1 MAENKDCDC
10 LTQESQIDSIIEDK
24 TQLDANLEGD
34 GELGSELENVV
45 EVSKVYTGGETK
57 DAIVH
62 VDNDK
67 NVITT
72 TLQKMWFSSFQEF
85 PAVGSD
91 NLIYADK
98 GTGVLYTYNSE
109 TNSYDELISEPQIT
123 IDTEMSDTSENAV
136 KNKVIKSYVDT
147 EVNTINGEIDS
158 LGNTVADVENKINGI
173 NTSITTINGNI
184 STIEGEIGQINSDIT
199 GIKGDLGGKASL
211 GGDNVFSGKQT
222 LNGEIE
228 VNSGASFNRDVTLTD
243 ASLKILDNTT
253 DTATTYKST
262 SIDIENNGG
271 TKTTL
276 TLPKKNGTILTDA
289 DINLKHSKIQ
299 NADTVP
305 EKIDEIRII
314 DPEARFKITS
324 QVENNQTELN
334 VERNYIAIK
343 HAGTSGSAEVSLS
356 SNDAV
361 IQSTDI
367 NGNVTKVTVTP
378 TSAQL
383 NGKDIVTTKGAEF
396 EQRPTVKD
404 NGTAVDVVLKSDL
417 DNYVPSQSENGTHY
431 SQVNNQD
438 GQFSV
443 HISKNGETADLHNL
457 IVNKDGVFITGKVKL
472 QGDADISGIVTVKE
486 TETLKVKDNIV
497 ITNADGVDLVYM
509 SGLGIRKNSSDTYGI
524 VYDPASDSV
533 KLGLGKLDNSGKFT
547 FNEGEGQ
554 PVAVRDDSSLFVDG
568 HLVKW
573 DATNHKFVDC
583 GKDVSDSAIANSIA
597 SRTADGA
604 LKATPISDINI
615 ENQTDNTV
623 ATKKDIKDDVKTT
636 DLKNLSLSTTTDG
649 YWSYDSNTSKIKE
662 NGGTRTYTYNT
673 QEETEVPNFS
683 YLARAKDIIA
693 ITNAHNNLADKVAL
707 KQDALTAG
715 SNITITDNTI
725 SAKDTTYT
733 AGENITISDD
743 NVISAAG
750 GTSIDVVQE
759 TGTSTTAVMSQD
771 ATTKELN
778 TKLKTNTFNLYVG
791 TTDAC
796 SNANGDFG
804 QCSQIYNN
812 DGTFYADRKF
822 LLNKNDFKQEG
833 QDDEKKYS
841 LADDV
846 ARTKDLANKQDKL
859 TNSEFKQLDLDTP
872 YDIWQATKVDG
883 GVGLISQDSDTSLSV
898 MNGLISAVTG
908 NGETG
913 FTADKASGSSFLLGG
928 GSSLAIAKNSIK
940 FDDKNVLTED
950 SIVQSTGTATDKV
963 MSQKTIT
970 DELNKKAN
978 SSDIPTQLSQLNE
991 DETHRVV
998 TDTEKG
1004 IWNGKSDFNGDY
1016 NSLTNKPT
1024 IPTKT
1029 SQLTNDSNYAT
1040 VADIPSVVQSTGT
1053 STTAVMSQKATTDA
1067 LAKKMDNFSISI
1079 GSTNGG
1085 NPRPTLFVTV
1095 DYNNFTSNSGAYFK
1109 LSATGCH
1116 GNGASYAFLEDII
1129 IGVSY
1134 SGTIS
1139 CNVYKYTQ
1147 TECGIYQ
1154 GANRHYGDVF
1164 YVHDSTAKTVKFYIL
1179 LGQYS
1184 SAQFT
1189 PATKIGL
1196 SRAISAANGI
1206 TQHTGAPTYYSSG
1219 DIVWANGNNTTYAR
1233 LNDIPGVVQSTGT
1246 GENTVMSQK
1255 ATTDELAKKID
1266 KTGGNFTG
1274 AVKFNESDGQ
1284 CINFD
1289 NGFYI
1294 NKTGGS
1300 TLIGTNSTNAWVGT
1314 PDTALTMRGSM
1325 TNPTY
1330 NGKDL
1335 ALQEDVDKKFNYGAQ
1350 LSATDDLNNLT
1361 TGIYILNQD
1370 AGDAQHYPTGAY
1382 KDFSP
1387 VSIMHTEYDMVAYQV
1402 IFAGKNES
1410 TTSTGSPRL
1419 FLRYKQKLLFGS
1431 TWGTWQELNPA
1442 TLALKSEIHEYVP
1455 DVVQSTG
1462 TSTANIMSQNAV
1474 TTELNKKADLYK
1486 WTNINVTYNSA
1497 STGTHTIDISS
1508 AISGWQS
1515 DAVYEV
1521 VWIMEAYCSDVAYL
1535 QAYTDMF
1542 SNGYSDQRFSANG
1555 RQGGRIYTL
1564 PCHRYLYYN
1573 ITTRALNPCKGAVV
1587 AYRRLY

>member
-10 LTQESQIDSIIEDK
+10 LTQESQIDSIMEDES
-24 TQLDANLEGD
+24 QLDANLEED

-85 PAVGSD
+85 PEVGSD

-98 GTGVLYTYNSE
+98 GTGVLYTYNNE

-136 KNKVIKSYVDT
+136 QNKVIKSYVDT

-158 LGNTVADVENKINGI
+158 LGGTVADVENKINDI

-184 STIEGEIGQINSDIT
+184 STIDGEIGQINADIT
-199 GIKGDLGGKASL
+199 GIKGDLDGKASL
-211 GGDNVFSGKQT
+211 ADDNVFSSKQT
-222 LNGEIE
+222 LNGEVE
-228 VNSGASFNRDVTLTD
+228 VNSGASFNHDVTLTD
-243 ASLKILDNTT
+243 SSLKVLDNTT

-299 NADTVP
+299 NADTVN
-305 EKIDEIRII
+305 EEIDEIRII
-314 DPEARFKITS
+314 DPESRFKIAS

-334 VERNYIAIK
+334 VERNYIAMK

-361 IQSTDI
+361 IQSTDL
-367 NGNVTKVTVTP
+367 NGNVTNVTVTP

-404 NGTAVDVVLKSDL
+404 NGTAIDVVLKSDL

-497 ITNADGVDLVYM
+497 ITNADGVDLVDM

-554 PVAVRDDSSLFVDG
+554 PVAVRDDSSLLVDG

-583 GKDVSDSAIANSIA
+583 GKDVSDSATANSIA
-597 SRTADGA
+597 SRTAGGA
-604 LKATPISDINI
+604 LKATPIADIDI

-636 DLKNLSLSTTTDG
+636 DLKNLSLKTTADG
-649 YWSYDSNTSKIKE
+649 YWIYDSNTSKIE
-662 NGGTRTYTYNT
+662 EHHGFNTYKYNT
-673 QEETEVPNFS
+673 QKETEVPSFS
-683 YLARAKDIIA
+683 YLARATDIEA

-743 NVISAAG
+743 NVISASG

-822 LLNKNDFKQEG
+822 LFNKNDFAQEG
-833 QDDEKKYS
+833 QDAEKKYS
-841 LADDV
+841 LANDV
-846 ARTKDLANKQDKL
+846 VRTKDLANKQDKL
-859 TNSEFKQLDLDTP
+859 ANSEFKQLDAETP
-872 YDIWQATKVDG
+872 ADIWQATKADG

-898 MNGLISAVTG
+898 MNGMISAVTG
-908 NGETG
+908 GGETG
-913 FTADKASGSSFLLGG
+913 LTADKESGTAYLIGG
-928 GSSLAIAKNSIK
+928 GSSLSVAQNLLK
-940 FDDKNVLTED
+940 FDDKNVLTEG

-963 MSQKTIT
+963 I
-970 DELNKKAN
+970 
-978 SSDIPTQLSQLNE
+978 
-991 DETHRVV
+991 
-998 TDTEKG
+998 
-1004 IWNGKSDFNGDY
+1004 
-1016 NSLTNKPT
+1016 
-1024 IPTKT
+1024 
-1029 SQLTNDSNYAT
+1029 
-1040 VADIPSVVQSTGT
+1040 
-1053 STTAVMSQKATTDA
+1053 
-1067 LAKKMDNFSISI
+1067 
-1079 GSTNGG
+1079 
-1085 NPRPTLFVTV
+1085 
-1095 DYNNFTSNSGAYFK
+1095 
-1109 LSATGCH
+1109 
-1116 GNGASYAFLEDII
+1116 
-1129 IGVSY
+1129 
-1134 SGTIS
+1134 
-1139 CNVYKYTQ
+1139 
-1147 TECGIYQ
+1147 
-1154 GANRHYGDVF
+1154 
-1164 YVHDSTAKTVKFYIL
+1164 
-1179 LGQYS
+1179 
-1184 SAQFT
+1184 
-1189 PATKIGL
+1189 
-1196 SRAISAANGI
+1196 
-1206 TQHTGAPTYYSSG
+1206 
-1219 DIVWANGNNTTYAR
+1219 
-1233 LNDIPGVVQSTGT
+1233 
-1246 GENTVMSQK
+1246 SQK
-1255 ATTDELAKKID
+1255 ATTDELNKKFD
-1266 KTGGNFTG
+1266 KTGGNISGEVSIKDTNG
-1274 AVKFNESDGQ
+1274 TMISHLNNDETTDYAVSYKNNAFEFGNMG
-1284 CINFD
+1284 
-1289 NGFYI
+1289 
-1294 NKTGGS
+1294 KTLRLLGNTTRPKYETSTTEEGG
-1300 TLIGTNSTNAWVGT
+1300 V
-1314 PDTALTMRGSM
+1314 
-1325 TNPTY
+1325 
-1330 NGKDL
+1330 DL
-1335 ALQEDVDKKFNYGAQ
+1335 AL
-1350 LSATDDLNNLT
+1350 LSDIPN
-1361 TGIYILNQD
+1361 
-1370 AGDAQHYPTGAY
+1370 
-1382 KDFSP
+1382 
-1387 VSIMHTEYDMVAYQV
+1387 
-1402 IFAGKNES
+1402 
-1410 TTSTGSPRL
+1410 
-1419 FLRYKQKLLFGS
+1419 
-1431 TWGTWQELNPA
+1431 
-1442 TLALKSEIHEYVP
+1442 VP
-1455 DVVQSTG
+1455 NVTQTTG
-1462 TSTANIMSQNAV
+1462 TSTTNVMSQNAV
-1474 TTELNKKADLYK
+1474 TTELNKKASTTDLFVLEITVSDVSTSQTGSVSADSYSK
-1486 WTNINVTYNSA
+1486 LLASKRPMVKISDSSVSISLSEWVIITGSDPVNSSFSVTGGGTIYSLTFSSYTTDGKISWSYDVVTNSSVLLNKVYPVGSMFL
-1497 STGTHTIDISS
+1497 SISS
-1508 AISGWQS
+1508 TSPASFLGGSWELLGADAYFKIVTANAGQLGGVSNHKISISNMPSHSHKIASSNSYSQDVVGYGYNANSQGVGGTKTNKTVS
-1515 DAVYEV
+1515 YYTNDRSGNKVILETGDGTAYYPYYYGVYA
-1521 VWIMEAYCSDVAYL
+1521 WKR
-1535 QAYTDMF
+1535 T
-1542 SNGYSDQRFSANG
+1542 N
-1555 RQGGRIYTL
+1555 
-1564 PCHRYLYYN
+1564 
-1573 ITTRALNPCKGAVV
+1573 
-1587 AYRRLY
+1587 

>member
-10 LTQESQIDSIIEDK
+10 LTQESQIDSIMEDE
-24 TQLDANLEGD
+24 TQLDANLEED

-85 PAVGSD
+85 PAVGSG

-109 TNSYDELISEPQIT
+109 TNSYDKLISEPQIT

-136 KNKVIKSYVDT
+136 QNKVIKSYVDT

-158 LGNTVADVENKINGI
+158 LRNTVTDVENKINGI
-173 NTSITTINGNI
+173 NTSITTINDNI

-199 GIKGDLGGKASL
+199 GIKGDLDGKASL

-253 DTATTYKST
+253 DTATTYKAT

-299 NADTVP
+299 NADTVN
-305 EKIDEIRII
+305 EEIDEIRII
-314 DPEARFKITS
+314 DPEARFKIAS

-334 VERNYIAIK
+334 VERNYIAMK

-361 IQSTDI
+361 IQSTDL
-367 NGNVTKVTVTP
+367 NGNVTNVTVTP

-457 IVNKDGVFITGKVKL
+457 IINKDGVFITGKVKL

-497 ITNADGVDLVYM
+497 ITNADGVDLVDM
-509 SGLGIRKNSSDTYGI
+509 SGLGIRKNSLDTYGI

-583 GKDVSDSAIANSIA
+583 GKDVSDSATANSIA

-604 LKATPISDINI
+604 LKATPISDIDI

-623 ATKKDIKDDVKTT
+623 ATKKD
-636 DLKNLSLSTTTDG
+636 LKSVQDKIPTALSSLTEDETHRTVSDTEKAT
-649 YWSYDSNTSKIKE
+649 W
-662 NGGTRTYTYNT
+662 NG
-673 QEETEVPNFS
+673 
-683 YLARAKDIIA
+683 
-693 ITNAHNNLADKVAL
+693 

-743 NVISAAG
+743 NVISASG

-822 LLNKNDFKQEG
+822 LFNKNDFAQEG
-833 QDDEKKYS
+833 QDAEKKYS
-841 LADDV
+841 LANDV
-846 ARTKDLANKQDKL
+846 VRTKDLANKQDKL
-859 TNSEFKQLDLDTP
+859 TNSEFQSEETFDSWKS
-872 YDIWQATKVDG
+872 TKETG
-883 GVGLISQDSDTSLSV
+883 GLGLLSQDGKSSIAITNETIAITGD
-898 MNGLISAVTG
+898 NGQA
-908 NGETG
+908 G
-913 FTADKASGSSFLLGG
+913 FQADKQTHTAIVFGNSARLSGG
-928 GSSLAIAKNSIK
+928 GSILEVTNNSLK
-940 FDDKNVLTED
+940 FDNTNVLTES

-963 MSQKTIT
+963 ISQKVTT
-970 DELNKKAN
+970 DELNKKFDKTGGNISGEVSIKDTNGTMISHLNEDGTTDYAVSYKN
-978 SSDIPTQLSQLNE
+978 NAFEFGNMGKNLRLLGNTTRPKYETSTTEEGGVDLALLSDIPNIPNVTQ
-991 DETHRVV
+991 T
-998 TDTEKG
+998 
-1004 IWNGKSDFNGDY
+1004 
-1016 NSLTNKPT
+1016 
-1024 IPTKT
+1024 
-1029 SQLTNDSNYAT
+1029 
-1040 VADIPSVVQSTGT
+1040 TGT
-1053 STTAVMSQKATTDA
+1053 STTDVMSQK
-1067 LAKKMDNFSISI
+1067 S
-1079 GSTNGG
+1079 
-1085 NPRPTLFVTV
+1085 
-1095 DYNNFTSNSGAYFK
+1095 
-1109 LSATGCH
+1109 
-1116 GNGASYAFLEDII
+1116 
-1129 IGVSY
+1129 
-1134 SGTIS
+1134 
-1139 CNVYKYTQ
+1139 
-1147 TECGIYQ
+1147 
-1154 GANRHYGDVF
+1154 
-1164 YVHDSTAKTVKFYIL
+1164 
-1179 LGQYS
+1179 
-1184 SAQFT
+1184 
-1189 PATKIGL
+1189 
-1196 SRAISAANGI
+1196 
-1206 TQHTGAPTYYSSG
+1206 
-1219 DIVWANGNNTTYAR
+1219 
-1233 LNDIPGVVQSTGT
+1233 
-1246 GENTVMSQK
+1246 
-1255 ATTDELAKKID
+1255 TTDELAKKLPL
-1266 KTGGNFTG
+1266 TGGRITG
-1274 AVKFNESDGQ
+1274 SIRVINE
-1284 CINFD
+1284 INIGGND
-1289 NGFYI
+1289 TGKNNGFYF
-1294 NKTGGS
+1294 S
-1300 TLIGTNSTNAWVGT
+1300 GTTSQLYIKHRDTNNTEKVIAVFQPNSPVK
-1314 PDTALTMRGSM
+1314 L
-1325 TNPTY
+1325 
-1330 NGKDL
+1330 
-1335 ALQEDVDKKFNYGAQ
+1335 
-1350 LSATDDLNNLT
+1350 LSAD
-1361 TGIYILNQD
+1361 
-1370 AGDAQHYPTGAY
+1370 
-1382 KDFSP
+1382 
-1387 VSIMHTEYDMVAYQV
+1387 
-1402 IFAGKNES
+1402 GKNTAVPIFENQLTGCVAAFAS
-1410 TTSTGSPRL
+1410 TTSPLGWLNCDGSAVSRTTYSNL
-1419 FLRYKQKLLFGS
+1419 FAVIGTTYGAGDGS
-1431 TWGTWQELNPA
+1431 TTFNLPNLIDKFVQGSAVAGTVKNAGLPNITA
-1442 TLALKSEIHEYVP
+1442 AYNYILSRNDAYSA
-1455 DVVQSTG
+1455 SG
-1462 TSTANIMSQNAV
+1462 AGTANKNDTTTRQYKLGESYTFNLSSQLSFDASKSNSIYGKSSTVQPPAV
-1474 TTELNKKADLYK
+1474 TMIY
-1486 WTNINVTYNSA
+1486 
-1497 STGTHTIDISS
+1497 
-1508 AISGWQS
+1508 AI
-1515 DAVYEV
+1515 
-1521 VWIMEAYCSDVAYL
+1521 
-1535 QAYTDMF
+1535 
-1542 SNGYSDQRFSANG
+1542 
-1555 RQGGRIYTL
+1555 
-1564 PCHRYLYYN
+1564 RYL
-1573 ITTRALNPCKGAVV
+1573 
-1587 AYRRLY
+1587 

>member
-10 LTQESQIDSIIEDK
+10 LTQESQIDSIMEDE
-24 TQLDANLEGD
+24 TQLDANLEED

-62 VDNDK
+62 VDNEK
-67 NVITT
+67 NIITA

-98 GTGVLYTYNSE
+98 GTGVLYTYNNE
-109 TNSYDELISEPQIT
+109 TNSYDELINEPQIT

-136 KNKVIKSYVDT
+136 QNKVIKSYVDT

-158 LGNTVADVENKINGI
+158 LGNTVTDVENKINGI
-173 NTSITTINGNI
+173 NTSITTINDNI

-199 GIKGDLGGKASL
+199 GIKGDLDGKASL

-253 DTATTYKST
+253 DTATTYKAT

-299 NADTVP
+299 NADTVN
-305 EKIDEIRII
+305 EEIDEIRIV
-314 DPEARFKITS
+314 DPESRFKIAS

-334 VERNYIAIK
+334 VERNYIAMK

-361 IQSTDI
+361 IQSTDL
-367 NGNVTKVTVTP
+367 NGNVTNVTVTP

-417 DNYVPSQSENGTHY
+417 ENYVPSQSENGTHY

-457 IVNKDGVFITGKVKL
+457 IINKDGVFITGKVKL

-497 ITNADGVDLVYM
+497 VTNADGVDLVDM

-573 DATNHKFVDC
+573 NATSHKFVDC
-583 GKDVSDSAIANSIA
+583 GKDVSDSATANSIA

-604 LKATPISDINI
+604 LKATPISDIDI

-623 ATKKDIKDDVKTT
+623 ATKKDIKGDVKTT
-636 DLKNLSLSTTTDG
+636 DLKNLSLNTTADG

-673 QEETEVPNFS
+673 QKETEVPSFS
-683 YLARAKDIIA
+683 YLARATDIEA

-715 SNITITDNTI
+715 
-725 SAKDTTYT
+725 
-733 AGENITISDD
+733 ENITISDD
-743 NVISAAG
+743 NVISASG
-750 GTSIDVVQE
+750 GTSIDIVQG

-822 LLNKNDFKQEG
+822 LLNKNDFAQEG
-833 QDDEKKYS
+833 QDAEKKYS
-841 LADDV
+841 LASDV
-846 ARTKDLANKQDKL
+846 MRTSA
-859 TNSEFKQLDLDTP
+859 
-872 YDIWQATKVDG
+872 
-883 GVGLISQDSDTSLSV
+883 ISQE
-898 MNGLISAVTG
+898 TG
-908 NGETG
+908 N
-913 FTADKASGSSFLLGG
+913 S
-928 GSSLAIAKNSIK
+928 
-940 FDDKNVLTED
+940 V
-950 SIVQSTGTATDKV
+950 DKV
-963 MSQKTIT
+963 ISQKTTT
-970 DELNKKAN
+970 DELNKKFDKAGGN
-978 SSDIPTQLSQLNE
+978 ISGEVSIKDTNGTMISHLNEDGTTDYAVSYKTNAFEFGNMGKNLRLLGNTTRPKYETSTTEEGGVDLALLSDIPN
-991 DETHRVV
+991 V
-998 TDTEKG
+998 
-1004 IWNGKSDFNGDY
+1004 
-1016 NSLTNKPT
+1016 
-1024 IPTKT
+1024 
-1029 SQLTNDSNYAT
+1029 
-1040 VADIPSVVQSTGT
+1040 PSVSQSTGT
-1053 STTAVMSQKATTDA
+1053 STTD
-1067 LAKKMDNFSISI
+1067 
-1079 GSTNGG
+1079 
-1085 NPRPTLFVTV
+1085 
-1095 DYNNFTSNSGAYFK
+1095 
-1109 LSATGCH
+1109 
-1116 GNGASYAFLEDII
+1116 
-1129 IGVSY
+1129 
-1134 SGTIS
+1134 
-1139 CNVYKYTQ
+1139 
-1147 TECGIYQ
+1147 
-1154 GANRHYGDVF
+1154 
-1164 YVHDSTAKTVKFYIL
+1164 
-1179 LGQYS
+1179 
-1184 SAQFT
+1184 
-1189 PATKIGL
+1189 
-1196 SRAISAANGI
+1196 
-1206 TQHTGAPTYYSSG
+1206 
-1219 DIVWANGNNTTYAR
+1219 
-1233 LNDIPGVVQSTGT
+1233 
-1246 GENTVMSQK
+1246 VMSQK

-1266 KTGGNFTG
+1266 KTGGTFTG

-1289 NGFYI
+1289 NGFYV

-1300 TLIGTNSTNAWVGT
+1300 TLIGTNGTNAWVGT
-1314 PDTALTMRGSM
+1314 SDTALTMRGNA
-1325 TNPTY
+1325 TRPTY
-1330 NGKDL
+1330 NGNDL
-1335 ALQEDVDKKFNYGAQ
+1335 GLKSDLDSSLYTLNISVSDTSKNQSGTIASDLYAKLLASKRPVVKVSDSSISIS
-1350 LSATDDLNNLT
+1350 LSLWTRIDDSDPINT
-1361 TGIYILNQD
+1361 S
-1370 AGDAQHYPTGAY
+1370 
-1382 KDFSP
+1382 FSAK
-1387 VSIMHTEYDMVAYQV
+1387 SSGTEYYISFSEYSGNNISWSYDVVTTSSVLLNKVYPVGSMFLSISSTSPASFLGGSWELLGADAYFKIVTANAGQLGGVSNHTISISNMPSHSHKIASSNSYSNDIIGYGYNANSQGVGGTKTNKTVSYYTNDRSGHQV
-1402 IFAGKNES
+1402 IQD
-1410 TTSTGSPRL
+1410 TG
-1419 FLRYKQKLLFGS
+1419 G
-1431 TWGTWQELNPA
+1431 GTAYYPYYYGVYAW
-1442 TLALKSEIHEYVP
+1442 KR
-1455 DVVQSTG
+1455 
-1462 TSTANIMSQNAV
+1462 
-1474 TTELNKKADLYK
+1474 
-1486 WTNINVTYNSA
+1486 TN
-1497 STGTHTIDISS
+1497 
-1508 AISGWQS
+1508 
-1515 DAVYEV
+1515 
-1521 VWIMEAYCSDVAYL
+1521 
-1535 QAYTDMF
+1535 
-1542 SNGYSDQRFSANG
+1542 
-1555 RQGGRIYTL
+1555 
-1564 PCHRYLYYN
+1564 
-1573 ITTRALNPCKGAVV
+1573 
-1587 AYRRLY
+1587 